1 MKEEITDR
9 IKLLIKLSGQSVNSY
24 AKKLGVFPQSLYKW
38 VKKEREPNI
47 ELLQK
52 ILKTNPDISADWLL
66 MGEGEMKKQ
75 DLSFLK
81 KQIEIKDEQIKT
93 LLDRLK

>member
-38 VKKEREPNI
+38 VKKEREPSI